1 MYLPPVFNPRMPDLI
16 LGLMIG
22 LTLALTWHWVA
33 WTIH

>member
-1 MYLPPVFNPRMPDLI
+1 MQVPMLNPRLPDLFF
-16 LGLMIG
+16 GLIIG